1 MKWEDGILILREDE
15 VDQEG
20 CPVNP
25 KWGVSQ
31 VSAYPLDVVMESE
44 KLKKLLLCSSVLELA
59 EIPFRVE
66 PSAEGASPVV
76 GGQAAATEQLVPAEA
91 PGMGDVSEESAL

>member
-1 MKWEDGILILREDE
+1 MPEFRDGILILREDE

-20 CPVNP
+20 CPINP
-25 KWGVSQ
+25 KWGASQ

-44 KLKKLLLCSSVLELA
+44 KLKKLLLCSKVLELA

-66 PSAEGASPVV
+66 PSSEGDPTVAAE
-76 GGQAAATEQLVPAEA
+76 LVQAEA
-91 PGMGDVSEESAL
+91 LDMGDVSEELAL